1 MRDSELLLR
10 RARRPLVIGMGGGGD
25 VVGALATAELIRIYD
40 GGDPVL
46 GGLTWERR
54 PFDPVPGPRAVAE
67 ITDAEELAPG
77 ILLAG
82 PDTRLRDRDVFFAES
97 RMAEFLGQRTLLIDI
112 NDGPGPVAEGLAQ
125 AIAALKC
132 DLLVLVDVGG
142 DVVARGD
149 EPGLRSPLCDAVMLA
164 AGGRLSRR
172 GQPVLLG
179 IFGIGCDAELTP
191 AEVLARVSE
200 VAAAGGLCGARGL
213 TGPVAERM
221 EAAIELVSTEASAQA
236 VRAFRGA
243 SGRVAIR
250 GGTRTLELTPAA
262 ALTFYLDVDITIKV
276 AGRLARAV
284 ADAGSLEQANDSLG
298 ALGIATELD
307 YEREAAGVETARS
320 TGRPLERRR
329 VIDALDLDRDVHRP
343 AARALDA
350 KLAVHVLG
358 WHRGRE
364 HIAALDAHVVVGA
377 VAVED
382 RPVGALLDGRPAVA
396 RDLALA
402 DMPHRDRRHLRS
414 PTAPP
419 ASR

>member
-25 VVGALATAELIRIYD
+25 IVGALATAEMIRIYD

-54 PFDPVPGPRAVAE
+54 PFDPVPGPRSVSE
-67 ITDAEELAPG
+67 ITGAEEIAPG

-97 RMAEFLGQRTLLIDI
+97 RMAEFLGQRTLLIDP
-112 NDGPGPVAEGLAQ
+112 NDGPAAVADGLVQ
-125 AIAALKC
+125 AITALKC

-149 EPGLRSPLCDAVMLA
+149 EPGLRSPLCDALVLA
-164 AGGRLSRR
+164 AAGRLSRR

-191 AEVLARVSE
+191 EEVMARIAE

-243 SGRVAIR
+243 SGTATIR

-276 AGRLARAV
+276 AGRLAQAV
-284 ADAGSLEQANDSLG
+284 ADARSLEEANDALNG
-298 ALGIATELD
+298 LGIGTELD
-307 YEREAAGVETARS
+307 YERGAAG
-320 TGRPLERRR
+320 LER
-329 VIDALDLDRDVHRP
+329 P
-343 AARALDA
+343 AQMGSGDS
-350 KLAVHVLG
+350 
-358 WHRGRE
+358 GR
-364 HIAALDAHVVVGA
+364 
-377 VAVED
+377 
-382 RPVGALLDGRPAVA
+382 
-396 RDLALA
+396 
-402 DMPHRDRRHLRS
+402 
-414 PTAPP
+414 
-419 ASR
+419 